1 MSGSENIAI
10 NNPYWRNEKRSSE
23 NRKKESLEK
32 LNKFLPKVKRNKFVE
47 NDQKDCFA
55 SDVFD
60 PDKKVSEK
68 YLRLSKK
75 LEMNK
80 RSLNFCEKN
89 IPFFKDSNKLR
100 SAERCWVGEQS
111 KVLGKIVTENFECK
125 KFTEKF
131 NDFL

>member
-1 MSGSENIAI
+1 MSGSKDLAASL
-10 NNPYWRNEKRSSE
+10 PYWRNEKRSSE
-23 NRKKESLEK
+23 KRKKESLEK
-32 LNKFLPKVKRNKFVE
+32 LNKFLPKGKFNKFVE
-47 NDQKDCFA
+47 NDKKDCFA
-55 SDVFD
+55 SDLFD
-60 PDKKVSEK
+60 PDQKVSEK

-100 SAERCWVGEQS
+100 SSEKCWVGEQS
-111 KVLGKIVTENFECK
+111 QVLGKIVTENFDCK